1 MALTNYQKTDVVE
14 LRDQS
19 GDPSNSGEIQ
29 RNGSVLKF
37 HDGTAARTLGSDGK
51 LLVRYIAQA
60 SQPTPEAGELLIW
73 NDQADYS
80 GSTWLVVKDKGNNNV
95 RKVQLT

>member
-1 MALTNYQKTDVVE
+1 MAMTNRQKIDVVE

-19 GDPSNSGEIQ
+19 GDPSSTGEFQ
-29 RNGSVLKF
+29 RNDSVLKF
-37 HDGTAARTLGSDGK
+37 HDGTAARTLASDGK
-51 LLVRYIAQA
+51 LLVRYVAQS

-73 NDQADYS
+73 NDQADSS

-95 RKVQLT
+95 KKVQLT